1 MRMVVK
7 PDLISNNVW
16 VTLRGK
22 IDIKLSKNIY
32 SFWNQI
38 QIVPELCTNCA
49 TSSKTMG
56 IKNIHTIDLIW

>member
-1 MRMVVK
+1 MVVK

-16 VTLRGK
+16 VTLRGN

-38 QIVPELCTNCA
+38 QIIPELSTNCA
-49 TSSKTMG
+49 TSTKTMDFG
-56 IKNIHTIDLIW
+56 IKNIHTIYLIW